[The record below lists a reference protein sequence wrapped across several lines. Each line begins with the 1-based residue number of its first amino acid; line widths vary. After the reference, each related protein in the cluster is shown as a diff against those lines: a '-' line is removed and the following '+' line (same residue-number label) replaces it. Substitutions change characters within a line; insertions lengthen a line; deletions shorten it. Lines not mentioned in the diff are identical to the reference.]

1 MGTLLLRL
9 HFHDRFVNGCDASVL
24 LDDTANFTGE
34 KTAGPNK
41 NSLRGFN
48 VINAIKA
55 PVKSPC
61 RVVVSSAAILVV
73 AARDGVIVLGGQ
85 RWTVPWEEGTQ
96 PPASLTAANNRIP
109 APTLN
114 LGGLINSFSS
124 KGFATNG
131 LVSLSG
137 T

>member
-1 MGTLLLRL
+1 MGALLLRL

-55 PVKSPC
+55 QVKSRVPC
-61 RVVVSSAAILVV
+61 R
-73 AARDGVIVLGGQ
+73 R
-85 RWTVPWEEGTQ
+85 
-96 PPASLTAANNRIP
+96 
-109 APTLN
+109 
-114 LGGLINSFSS
+114 LIRCHF
-124 KGFATNG
+124 GCCRP
-131 LVSLSG
+131 
-137 T
+137 